1 MKKIILLAGISA
13 ISLAV
18 HAQQQEPKM
27 IEDAIICGISPN
39 GQYAVS
45 QGASGLRIFNLA
57 TGEEYE
63 QNSELGYAEY
73 YAGDGN
79 CVSDNGI
86 VVASTPTS
94 PDAQY
99 WKDGRWHSLPLPPNA
114 LTSNHAQAINADGS
128 RICGTIRL
136 ASMGGKEDVLM
147 VEPYI
152 WIADG
157 DGYGMPVKLPHPD
170 LDYSNSIPQ
179 YITAIDISADGKTVV
194 GQIRDAWGI
203 LNYPIIYKENEDGEW
218 TYEIPHEE
226 LINPDNLEAVPYPGD
241 GPVIPQYESF
251 MTPDEIA
258 AYNEAFNE
266 YVNSGAQIQC
276 PEYWDFMTPKEIAE
290 YNEAVDEYNEK
301 AIAYNEKFEAWAEYI
316 FAIALSSP
324 NYAFNQLRISADGK
338 TLGTTVVVEGELDPI
353 TGDPSIEN
361 TVWLFDLTGDKIT
374 KYGKDGDL
382 NILYVA
388 DNGVGIGTT
397 SAGTASNSYML
408 MDGEVIDIATWIDS
422 KVPAYATFIKDNMVF
437 PYVQLVGGQ
446 IVYDEVL
453 MTGRAIATPDLSL
466 ISLSVENVWDNMDD
480 GLCYIFDM
488 KAYDSV
494 KTIRPASEE
503 KIIFD
508 LSGRRLRNAAYPG
521 IYIIDGE
528 KKVVR

>member
-1 MKKIILLAGISA
+1 MKKIILLTGILA

-57 TGEEYE
+57 TGEEYV
-63 QNSELGYAEY
+63 QYSELGYAEY

-86 VVASTPTS
+86 VVASTPKS
-94 PDAQY
+94 SDAQY
-99 WKDGRWHSLPLPPNA
+99 WKDGEWHSLPLPPNA

-136 ASMGGKEDVLM
+136 ANMGGKEEVLM

-152 WIADG
+152 WIAEG

-170 LDYSNSIPQ
+170 RDYSNSIPQ
-179 YITAIDISADGKTVV
+179 YITAIDISADGKTIV

-203 LNYPIIYKENEDGEW
+203 VNYPIVYKENENGQW

-226 LINPDNLEAVPYPGD
+226 LINPDHLEAVPFPGD
-241 GPVIPQYESF
+241 GPAMPQFESF
-251 MTPDEIA
+251 MTAEEIE
-258 AYNEAFNE
+258 AYNEAFSE
-266 YVNSGAQIQC
+266 YVNSGTQITC
-276 PEYWDFMTPKEIAE
+276 PEYWDFMTQKEIDE
-290 YNEAVDEYNEK
+290 YNEAVEVYNEK
-301 AIAYNEKFEAWAEYI
+301 AIAYNEKFKAWLEYI
-316 FAIALSSP
+316 SAIALSSP

-338 TLGTTVVVEGELDPI
+338 TLGTTVMVEGELDPM

-361 TVWLFDLTGDKIT
+361 TVWLFDLTSDKIT
-374 KYGKDGDL
+374 KYSKDEDL
-382 NILYVA
+382 NIFYVA

-397 SAGTASNSYML
+397 SAGTASNSYIL
-408 MDGEVIDIATWIDS
+408 KDGEVIDIASWIDS
-422 KVPAYATFIKDNMVF
+422 KVPEYGTFIKDNMMF
-437 PYVQLVGGQ
+437 PYLQLVDGQ
-446 IVYDEVL
+446 IVSDEVL
-453 MTGRAIATPDLSL
+453 MTGRAMATPDLSL
-466 ISLSVENVWDNMDD
+466 ISLSVENVWDNTDD

-488 KAYDSV
+488 KTPDSV
-494 KTIRPASEE
+494 ETIRPASEE
-503 KIIFD
+503 KTIFD
-508 LSGRRLRNAAYPG
+508 LSGRRLRNAANPG